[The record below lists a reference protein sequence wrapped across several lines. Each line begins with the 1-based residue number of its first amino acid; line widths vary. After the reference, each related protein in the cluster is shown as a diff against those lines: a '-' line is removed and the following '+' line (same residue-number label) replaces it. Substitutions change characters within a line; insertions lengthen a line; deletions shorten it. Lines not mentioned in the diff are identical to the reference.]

1 MPTDACLIPVSGKPI
16 PTHQTIATS
25 NNPTTTDESFK
36 GTYLEWPNISVFVG
50 HSGWPNQIVN
60 FKQAARQISP
70 LQTNGHGMDGN
81 LYYFGA
87 PGASSQKWYGHGHDN
102 EYPYLYARFT
112 TTQEWARKTG
122 GICVQ
127 RHNSLRL
134 IEF

>member
-25 NNPTTTDESFK
+25 NSPTTTDESFK

-70 LQTNGHGMDGN
+70 LQTNGHGMEIYTTLEHQGLHRKSGMDMVMTTNTPTSMQGSRPRRSGQEK
-81 LYYFGA
+81 LEAF
-87 PGASSQKWYGHGHDN
+87 ASSDIT
-102 EYPYLYARFT
+102 PCA
-112 TTQEWARKTG
+112 
-122 GICVQ
+122 
-127 RHNSLRL
+127 
-134 IEF
+134 